1 MKLRARCG
9 GFWRACEASEHTKQ
23 EEFMFV
29 VSSKNCMPNVLRH
42 GAMPAPELRGK
53 GKCLSWVRAP
63 P

>member
-1 MKLRARCG
+1 
-9 GFWRACEASEHTKQ
+9 
-23 EEFMFV
+23 MFV